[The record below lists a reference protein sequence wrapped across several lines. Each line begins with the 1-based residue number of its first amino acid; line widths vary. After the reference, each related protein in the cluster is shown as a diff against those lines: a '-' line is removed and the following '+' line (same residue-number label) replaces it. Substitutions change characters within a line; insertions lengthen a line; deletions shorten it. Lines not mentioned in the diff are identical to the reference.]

1 MGVARQLKSINQYE
15 NNYRSMF
22 STEVYATIR
31 FNFSV
36 FNLWIEPNRFQN
48 PDGTGTLSAVLEE
61 FPSHIP
67 KLLNKQKPQYELF
80 KMGLI

>member
-1 MGVARQLKSINQYE
+1 
-15 NNYRSMF
+15 MF

-36 FNLWIEPNRFQN
+36 FNLWIEPNSFQN
-48 PDGTGTLSAVLEE
+48 PDGTGILNAILEE

-67 KLLNKQKPQYELF
+67 MLWNKQENPV
-80 KMGLI
+80 